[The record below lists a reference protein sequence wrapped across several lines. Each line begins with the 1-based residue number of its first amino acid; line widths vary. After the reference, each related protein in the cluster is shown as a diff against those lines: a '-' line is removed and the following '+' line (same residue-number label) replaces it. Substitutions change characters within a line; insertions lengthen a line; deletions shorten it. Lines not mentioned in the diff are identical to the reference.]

1 MLVNL
6 LAVLLTVF
14 GWFFLSSVTL
24 FQAFLDLLSRILG
37 GVEPS
42 PATA

>member
-6 LAVLLTVF
+6 LAVLLTIF

-24 FQAFLDLLSRILG
+24 FQAFLDMLTRILG
-37 GVEPS
+37 DSKPAA
-42 PATA
+42 ATA

>member
-24 FQAFLDLLSRILG
+24 FQAFLDLMEHILG
-37 GVEPS
+37 DVEPAA
-42 PATA
+42 ATA